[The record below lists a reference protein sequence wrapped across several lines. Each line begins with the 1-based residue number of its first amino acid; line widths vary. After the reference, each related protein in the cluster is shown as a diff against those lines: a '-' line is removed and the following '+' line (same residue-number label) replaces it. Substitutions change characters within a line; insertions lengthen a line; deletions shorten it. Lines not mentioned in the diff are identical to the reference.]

1 MLKYYRFS
9 RDLIW
14 LIYSTVKLEIGHR
27 GVLTAEN
34 CSFLPFSLKKINN
47 LDCTYFLDSG
57 TYRVPVPY
65 FSFSSFILC
74 VSQRT
79 STLYRYCKLF
89 VVAEIMNLF
98 VLVLVVLLLH
108 FFLDSQFLS
117 FGPEFFRYY
126 LGSENDLPN
135 PAVRYVI
142 IVHCG

>member
-34 CSFLPFSLKKINN
+34 CCIVLFYSEMYILISSRIVIATNM
-47 LDCTYFLDSG
+47 LDDHLVG
-57 TYRVPVPY
+57 
-65 FSFSSFILC
+65 L
-74 VSQRT
+74 

-126 LGSENDLPN
+126 LGTENDLPN
-135 PAVRYVI
+135 PAVRYVV
-142 IVHCG
+142 IVHCGWIY

>member
-1 MLKYYRFS
+1 MAHLFDREVGNRASWSFDSRKLFFPSFFFKENQQFRLHIFLRF
-9 RDLIW
+9 RYI
-14 LIYSTVKLEIGHR
+14 
-27 GVLTAEN
+27 
-34 CSFLPFSLKKINN
+34 
-47 LDCTYFLDSG
+47 
-57 TYRVPVPY
+57 PVPY

-126 LGSENDLPN
+126 LGTENDLPN